1 MKVFSQTC
9 KGCKG
14 ILTFYAEDHGKK
26 RKCACGTAIEISYP
40 PKAREEAR
48 KAKAV
53 KKAELA
59 KLKQDEKDRLA
70 KASAAKYAE
79 DVRINEVQE
88 IEITQINQKEKEP
101 LMQPQVLTQAKT
113 VSKPRKATLSDFL
126 IEVAEFT
133 IYIVFTLGLLAC
145 LSVCTVFL
153 FQGFYVASLIA
164 LGGYVGSFAV
174 VAAPALA
181 LFRIAHHVRLIK

>member
-153 FQGFYVASLIA
+153 FQGFYVASSL
-164 LGGYVGSFAV
+164 
-174 VAAPALA
+174 
-181 LFRIAHHVRLIK
+181 H